1 VKIRSEELKYKVDML
16 IFNIGVP
23 FIIMASALL
32 HLFGGIL
39 WVMIGIVGPGN
50 GIDPLQLLIYI
61 TIFCGILQAYHVF
74 NLNSKN

>member
-1 VKIRSEELKYKVDML
+1 
-16 IFNIGVP
+16 
-23 FIIMASALL
+23 MASALL